1 MDYDLGA
8 DAVELRDRLRQL
20 ITAHIPHGFLGA
32 CTDDPQDLATTE
44 SFCKLLASEGLLALA
59 WPEEHGGGGGSIWQ
73 QTVLREE
80 MWAHHE
86 PRGPQYMG
94 VNWVGP
100 ALMRYGTP
108 EQKARHLS
116 AIAAGEVIWC
126 QGFSEPEAGSDLA
139 SLRTRAVPDGDGW
152 RITGQKVWT
161 SYAQMASWC
170 VLAACTDPDAPKPQ
184 RLTLFLIPMDR
195 AGITV
200 RPIRSM
206 LGPHHLNEVFL
217 DGMPAAPDDV
227 LGTVGDGWQIM
238 REALAFERV
247 GIARYA
253 RCESLLDRMRADLGD
268 DWDRL
273 PESLRVRW
281 VRALVDLRVAR
292 LLAYRAVSLQETRRR
307 VRQPVPPASQPPPAI
322 SGWPSC
328 CSRCWGRPRWTAVPR
343 RRCRVPSRTTGVTR
357 KRPPSRPE
365 PSRCSGCWWHV
376 KSWVVGG
383 ENLCRRI
390 SPTSPESREAVRAAG
405 RPASRPAGR
414 D

>member
-8 DAVELRDRLRQL
+8 DAGQLRDRLRRL
-20 ITAHIPHGFLGA
+20 ISAHIPHGFLGA

-44 SFCKLLASEGLLALA
+44 SFCKLLASEGMLALA
-59 WPEEHGGGGGSIWQ
+59 WPKEHGGGGGSIWQ

-108 EQKARHLS
+108 EQKERHLS

-170 VLAACTDPDAPKPQ
+170 VLAACTDPDAAKSQ

-195 AGITV
+195 VGITV

-217 DGMPAAPDDV
+217 DGMPAAPEDV
-227 LGTVGDGWQIM
+227 LGTVGDGWRIM

-253 RCESLLDRMRADLGD
+253 RCESLLDRLRTDLGD

-292 LLAYRAVSLQETRRR
+292 MLAYRAVSLQDDPSAGAAASAARIAATTCDQQVAELLFE
-307 VRQPVPPASQPPPAI
+307 VLGPAALDTGPEAKLSGAI
-322 SGWPSC
+322 EDHWRYAQAATVASGTIEVQ
-328 CSRCWGRPRWTAVPR
+328 RMLVAREVL
-343 RRCRVPSRTTGVTR
+343 GVQR
-357 KRPPSRPE
+357 
-365 PSRCSGCWWHV
+365 
-376 KSWVVGG
+376 
-383 ENLCRRI
+383 
-390 SPTSPESREAVRAAG
+390 
-405 RPASRPAGR
+405 
-414 D
+414 